1 MAKARKGD
9 LLSCEVCGLIVTV
22 DEMGLGMADI
32 VCCKMPLAK
41 GKSAAEKAKKKTLLA
56 VKAPAK
62 AVKTVA
68 AKAKAPAKPVAKAVA
83 KSKAPAKK
91 PAPVKAAPV
100 KAAPISKPAAK
111 KLEPVKAKAA
121 KTKK

>member
-41 GKSAAEKAKKKTLLA
+41 GKSAAEKAKKKVSLA
-56 VKAPAK
+56 LKAPVK

-68 AKAKAPAKPVAKAVA
+68 AKAKAPAKPVAKAVP
-83 KSKAPAKK
+83 KPKAPEKK
-91 PAPVKAAPV
+91 PAPVKAIPV
-100 KAAPISKPAAK
+100 AKPAAK
-111 KLEPVKAKAA
+111 KPEPVKAKTA